1 MNISRYTDRHSTDDR
16 DCDRAHSGTAG
27 QPGWAPHPGHE
38 GIWAPVAE
46 SSRGTMRSSW
56 HDDAPP
62 GTFRVG
68 PPVGRAAPESA
79 PSQRPLRLPPPGL
92 NTTGRPAAGT
102 GSCRVPATRVGGS
115 VRVTVV
121 FEVSTDSVIVTVTV
135 TVTDQTA
142 VWQLRLAVTA
152 AARRSSLSVPN
163 PGLRKPS
170 LRLAR

>member
-62 GTFRVG
+62 GPFRVG
-68 PPVGRAAPESA
+68 LPRLTKFHPLSSGSESYRPQHASNQESQLLVRPERQGDLFKFYA
-79 PSQRPLRLPPPGL
+79 
-92 NTTGRPAAGT
+92 
-102 GSCRVPATRVGGS
+102 
-115 VRVTVV
+115 
-121 FEVSTDSVIVTVTV
+121 
-135 TVTDQTA
+135 
-142 VWQLRLAVTA
+142 A
-152 AARRSSLSVPN
+152 AARAESVAMKPTARTRCGRSVSTTVLVA
-163 PGLRKPS
+163 K
-170 LRLAR
+170 